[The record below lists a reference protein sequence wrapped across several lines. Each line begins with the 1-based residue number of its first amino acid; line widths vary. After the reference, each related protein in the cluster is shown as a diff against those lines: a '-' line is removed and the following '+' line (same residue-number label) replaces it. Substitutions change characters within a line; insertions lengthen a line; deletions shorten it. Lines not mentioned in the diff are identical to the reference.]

1 MEVKLYHTG
10 ALQVNTYLVYDDTKE
25 AFIVDPGGYSNDLA
39 YAVEKLGLNVRY
51 ILLTHGHFDHIGG
64 VPDFQKEYPEAVT
77 VGFEKEKKTFA
88 DSRMNISSMFSR
100 TPMFIKVDQYVEDN
114 ETMKIGDMELK
125 FLFTPGHTPGG
136 MSILLENV
144 VFCGDTL
151 FQQSIGRTDFPGGSF
166 EVLADSIRNRL
177 YTLPE
182 DTIVLPGHMGQ
193 TTIGAEKAYNMFVRG

>member
-1 MEVKLYHTG
+1 
-10 ALQVNTYLVYDDTKE
+10 
-25 AFIVDPGGYSNDLA
+25 
-39 YAVEKLGLNVRY
+39 
-51 ILLTHGHFDHIGG
+51 
-64 VPDFQKEYPEAVT
+64 
-77 VGFEKEKKTFA
+77 
-88 DSRMNISSMFSR
+88 MFSR
-100 TPMFIKVDQYVEDN
+100 TTMFIKVDQYVEDN